1 MFGIKYSF
9 VTGEITFD
17 LGTQYSQ
24 GYATKE
30 QKSTIQQSKIR
41 SGACRIDSV
50 SCKSLI
56 ARSHSLPN
64 SSFDVQPRALTHS
77 VLERVSRT
85 QQVHVIGGLRGA
97 DESVDITPKHCRGAH
112 FNHLAKAK
120 SHGSVLRLCIASPE
134 LNDNHA

>member
-56 ARSHSLPN
+56 AR
-64 SSFDVQPRALTHS
+64 
-77 VLERVSRT
+77 
-85 QQVHVIGGLRGA
+85 
-97 DESVDITPKHCRGAH
+97 
-112 FNHLAKAK
+112 
-120 SHGSVLRLCIASPE
+120 
-134 LNDNHA
+134 